1 MKKRKKPESGALTE
15 KQQYIKHRQIIFTVV
30 CLFSLKKI
38 VYNDKK
44 IRGGK
49 LVRIITL
56 MENTQGEEGCAFEHG
71 LSLYIETEK
80 HKILAD
86 TGATGAFAE
95 NAEKLGVD
103 LSSVDMVVLSHGHY
117 DHSGGILTFTEKNRH
132 ARIYMQQKATGDF
145 YHGERYIGI
154 DRRIPDL
161 PQVEMIR
168 GDRVLDG
175 EVSLFSNITGRRCF
189 PQSNLALTR
198 KINGKEQQDTFD
210 HEQCLVIKE
219 GKEQV
224 LVSGCA
230 HNGILNILDRYREI
244 YGGMPARV
252 ISGFHMMKKTPYTE
266 EEKSLILETAK
277 ELAEYETVF
286 YTGHCTGDEAFALM
300 KPVMG
305 EKLVRLR
312 SGVQVM

>member
-1 MKKRKKPESGALTE
+1 MAACAGFKM
-15 KQQYIKHRQIIFTVV
+15 
-30 CLFSLKKI
+30 C
-38 VYNDKK
+38 
-44 IRGGK
+44 IR
-49 LVRIITL
+49 
-56 MENTQGEEGCAFEHG
+56 
-71 LSLYIETEK
+71 
-80 HKILAD
+80 
-86 TGATGAFAE
+86 
-95 NAEKLGVD
+95 
-103 LSSVDMVVLSHGHY
+103 
-117 DHSGGILTFTEKNRH
+117 
-132 ARIYMQQKATGDF
+132 
-145 YHGERYIGI
+145 
-154 DRRIPDL
+154 DR
-161 PQVEMIR
+161 
-168 GDRVLDG
+168 
-175 EVSLFSNITGRRCF
+175 
-189 PQSNLALTR
+189 
-198 KINGKEQQDTFD
+198 DTFD

-277 ELAEYETVF
+277 ELSEYETVF